1 MVSLEIE
8 RILGTQFQISLKWEN
23 TKCFFQ
29 LFWPLVQWLA
39 NFCKSPI
46 SKCFRF
52 CQPDDLCGNYSNGYS
67 ATVAW
72 MQAQT
77 TCKGMGVVTIGLQAS
92 LCSRLKTTVAE
103 PQPTTTHGSWLGSGL
118 RAVASEG
125 GDSCKTFW
133 GWDSR
138 PDGECLSQANGGSS
152 ADERGKL
159 RDILELN
166 SAGHGKPWPAKN

>member
-118 RAVASEG
+118 RAVRVRGETAVRHSGAGTLDQMASASARPMVAAVQTKEE
-125 GDSCKTFW
+125 SSETFW
-133 GWDSR
+133 S
-138 PDGECLSQANGGSS
+138 
-152 ADERGKL
+152 
-159 RDILELN
+159 
-166 SAGHGKPWPAKN
+166 